1 MKDTVSKVL
10 VALAAVAGFFGLAN
24 LVGAA
29 NFLVSNLDQVWAAGL
44 LILGVVTTLI
54 GFFKP
59 AAPTAASGD
68 VKSTINVIL
77 IALGAVASFL
87 GLAKLTDVVN
97 YLLTNLDGVYAA
109 VLTLVGVISGLVVY
123 FKTPAEA

>member
-1 MKDTVSKVL
+1 M
-10 VALAAVAGFFGLAN
+10 
-24 LVGAA
+24 
-29 NFLVSNLDQVWAAGL
+29 
-44 LILGVVTTLI
+44 I

-59 AAPTAASGD
+59 AAPKAAASD

>member
-29 NFLVSNLDQVWAAGL
+29 NFLVENLDDVWAAGL
-44 LILGVVTTLI
+44 LLVGVVTTLI

-59 AAPTAASGD
+59 VPVAAASGN
-68 VKSTINVIL
+68 VKDTIGQVL
-77 IALGAVASFL
+77 IAVGAVAAFL
-87 GLAKLTDVVN
+87 GLAKLTEIISF
-97 YLLTNLDGVYAA
+97 LLTNLDAVYAA
-109 VLTLVGVISGLVVY
+109 IMTLVGVVSALVVY
-123 FKTPAEA
+123 FKPVPTE

>member
-59 AAPTAASGD
+59 AAPTAAAGD